1 MGIYAIES
9 GGRFLGG
16 TGVGGAGRKSFCPH
30 RSGLQPDGHPQK
42 PAGSRPL
49 GASSV
54 PKQFKARAW
63 CRPGPAVPCL
73 PRARADMPFP
83 LIYRREKRGP
93 AIPLTAAAAHMACPA
108 ACSC

>member
-9 GGRFLGG
+9 GAWVLGG
-16 TGVGGAGRKSFCPH
+16 TGVYQASRINIFPH

-54 PKQFKARAW
+54 PKQIKARAW
-63 CRPGPAVPCL
+63 YCECMSLAVTSVARELICRSL
-73 PRARADMPFP
+73 
-83 LIYRREKRGP
+83 
-93 AIPLTAAAAHMACPA
+93 
-108 ACSC
+108 